1 MSLINRI
8 LALAQA
14 IGTDIKQ
21 VRNDIASKVS
31 EDDLGSAAFHDIGT
45 EGQGVPLLSNQ
56 NYWINPQV
64 VEHSGPVTAAFLN
77 PGDGGVAIQLSTG
90 QEPSRRNTVI
100 GTKGEENSGELFIG
114 PDLSLSY
121 RMLHSGN
128 FPATTPVQVRNR
140 ASERYVTP
148 DAVREAHLFE
158 DSSLGFAARNI
169 TTTQNLAL
177 RLTANRTL
185 DFQGHET
192 EHGKVINIVFRSSSS
207 SYRNLSFG
215 ASILN
220 GAEYGQQTFEGQ
232 ERVYIRFMI
241 VPEGALITSLIR
253 YTAPEP

>member
-1 MSLINRI
+1 MSLISRI

-56 NYWINPQV
+56 NYWINAQV

-77 PGDGGVAIQLSTG
+77 PGDGGVTLQLSTG
-90 QEPSRRNTVI
+90 QESSRRNTVI

-114 PDLSLSY
+114 PNLSLSY

-128 FPATTPVQVRNR
+128 FPAASPAQVRSR

-148 DAVREAHLFE
+148 DAVREAHLFQE
-158 DSSLGFAARNI
+158 SNLGIIGLNI
-169 TTTQNLAL
+169 TSYQNIVL
-177 RLTANRTL
+177 RLTGNRTL
-185 DFQGHET
+185 HFVGHET
-192 EHGKVINIVFRSSSS
+192 EHGKVINIVFRSSGSAS
-207 SYRNLSFG
+207 RDLSFG

-220 GAEYGQQTFEGQ
+220 GAEYGQQTFEGP

-241 VPEGALITSLIR
+241 VPEGALITNLIR
-253 YTAPEP
+253 YTVPEP

>member
-1 MSLINRI
+1 MSLISRI

-56 NYWINPQV
+56 NYWINAQV

-77 PGDGGVAIQLSTG
+77 PGDGGVTLQLSTG
-90 QEPSRRNTVI
+90 QESSRRNTVI
-100 GTKGEENSGELFIG
+100 GTKDEEASGELFIG
-114 PDLSLSY
+114 PNLSLNY

-128 FPATTPVQVRNR
+128 FPAANPLQIRR
-140 ASERYVTP
+140 RSSERYVTP
-148 DAVREAHLFE
+148 DAIREAHLFQ
-158 DSSLGFAARNI
+158 DSNLGIIAPNIQAHQNVTFQLTGNRTLGFA
-169 TTTQNLAL
+169 
-177 RLTANRTL
+177 
-185 DFQGHET
+185 GHET
-192 EHGKVINIVFRSSSS
+192 EHGKVINAVFRSSSS
-207 SYRNLSFG
+207 VSRNLSFG

-220 GAEYGQQTFEGQ
+220 GAEYGQQTLEGP

-253 YTAPEP
+253 YTVPEP

>member
-1 MSLINRI
+1 MSLISRI

-56 NYWINPQV
+56 NYWINAQV

-77 PGDGGVAIQLSTG
+77 PGDGGVTLQLSTG
-90 QEPSRRNTVI
+90 QGSSRRNTVI
-100 GTKGEENSGELFIG
+100 GTKDEEASGELFIG
-114 PDLSLSY
+114 PNLSLSY

-128 FPATTPVQVRNR
+128 FPAADPLQIRR
-140 ASERYVTP
+140 RISERYVTP
-148 DAVREAHLFE
+148 DAIREAHLFQ
-158 DSSLGFAARNI
+158 DSNLGIIAPNIQAHQNVTFQLTGNRTLGFA
-169 TTTQNLAL
+169 
-177 RLTANRTL
+177 
-185 DFQGHET
+185 GHET
-192 EHGKVINIVFRSSSS
+192 EHGKVINAVFRSSSS
-207 SYRNLSFG
+207 VSRNLSFG

-220 GAEYGQQTFEGQ
+220 GAEYGQQTLEGP

-253 YTAPEP
+253 YTVPEP